1 MRISRTFAAVAAVGL
16 LAAPFAMGA
25 GAKKVHQEGSVKGDS
40 GASAQLVLLKSG
52 STLKSVKNIRFKDLR
67 TECDSGKARIT
78 LKLSGA
84 AKIDENRTFK
94 HTYLDGK
101 SKIKLEGKVKSD
113 GSRVHGSIKGT
124 TIRTDGLGRCD
135 VPSIEFTTKR

>member
-1 MRISRTFAAVAAVGL
+1 MFAAIAAVGL

-25 GAKKVHQEGSVKGDS
+25 GAKKIPQDGSVKGDS
-40 GASAQLVLLKSG
+40 GASAHLVLLKSG
-52 STLKSVKNIRFKDLR
+52 STLKSVKNVKFKDLR
-67 TECDSGKARIT
+67 TSCNSGTERIT
-78 LKLSGA
+78 LKLTGA
-84 AKIDENRTFK
+84 AKIDENRRFK
-94 HTYLDGK
+94 RTYVDGK

-124 TIRTDGLGRCD
+124 TIRTAGIGRCD